1 VFEFIA
7 DNARSKVNGWAEKN
21 LSYPGKEA
29 LIKSVIQSM
38 STYSMSCFLLSK
50 GSCQKLNSISGRFW
64 WGGNLDRRSMHWLS
78 WEKLSVPKSNGGMG
92 FRDMHMFNIA
102 LLGKQVWR
110 LLTNPTSLC
119 SQVLLGRYC
128 HNTNL
133 MEASAP
139 KTASKT
145 WRAILAGREAVELGM
160 IKRVGSGESISI
172 WNDNWIPKLHSMRPM
187 GRRRDTDMEKVSELI
202 TNDHKWNTDVI
213 EDLFFAPDAE
223 AIKKIPLRSSWGDDS
238 IAW

>member
-1 VFEFIA
+1 
-7 DNARSKVNGWAEKN
+7 
-21 LSYPGKEA
+21 
-29 LIKSVIQSM
+29 
-38 STYSMSCFLLSK
+38 
-50 GSCQKLNSISGRFW
+50 
-64 WGGNLDRRSMHWLS
+64 
-78 WEKLSVPKSNGGMG
+78 MG

-119 SQVLLGRYC
+119 SQVLLGWYC

-145 WRAILAGREAVELGM
+145 WRAILAGREAVRLGI

-172 WNDNWIPKLHSMRPM
+172 WHDNWIPKLHSMRPM
-187 GRRRDTDMEKVSELI
+187 GRRRDTDIEKVSALI
-202 TNDHKWNTDVI
+202 TNEHKWNTDVI
-213 EDLFFAPDAE
+213 KDLFFAPDAE
-223 AIKKIPLRSSWGDDS
+223 AIMKIPLRSSWGDDS